1 MCDFLS
7 GRQREKTV
15 TEERGHPTIQLLCI
29 LVVGM
34 TSLISSPKCRDAKT
48 SNPLLSD
55 PTDWPEG
62 NGLLPLSYRPTTL
75 RFWCPPF
82 PYSTC
87 MENSSWFSTLCTLP
101 HPNPHLGS
109 AAKFIYSI
117 FIECPVCRALWQVL
131 GVKGVIN

>member
-15 TEERGHPTIQLLCI
+15 ITEERGHPTIQLLCI

-101 HPNPHLGS
+101 HPKPTWALPQNLFIRYLLS
-109 AAKFIYSI
+109 ALCAGHCGRF
-117 FIECPVCRALWQVL
+117 QV
-131 GVKGVIN
+131 